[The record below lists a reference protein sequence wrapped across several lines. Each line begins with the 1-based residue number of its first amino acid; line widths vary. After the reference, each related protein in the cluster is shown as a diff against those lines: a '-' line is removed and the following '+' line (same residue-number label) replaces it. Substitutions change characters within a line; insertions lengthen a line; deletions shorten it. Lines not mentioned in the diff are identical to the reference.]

1 MRRQLGCEIARCTR
15 ELGRR
20 EPFGSDEVR
29 APQIRIRQIGLV
41 QIRAVKIGPMEISLV
56 QDSTT
61 EIGVVEIGVMKIGP
75 TKFRAMKIG
84 PVQVGLVKIGAVQV
98 RVLEVGSV
106 KIGIRQ
112 NNPVE
117 IGAMQVD
124 PMQIRLLPHFPS
136 RAHPGLVTLNDRLE
150 PCRRYCA
157 ATTGSWLKAGLRHIP
172 KTSLSIIVLHIVQ
185 HPEARVVFIS
195 M

>member
-84 PVQVGLVKIGAVQV
+84 PVQVGLVKIG
-98 RVLEVGSV
+98 
-106 KIGIRQ
+106 IRQ